1 MGRHAAAF
9 LTASAI
15 LFLASTATAD
25 RPVQRRVVI
34 FHDGAVPRLQA
45 SGDRF
50 VHGEFELEIRFVH
63 TNPLCFAYS
72 VDGRTVA
79 DERPPTPPPAW
90 NDMVTSAEGT
100 QKFATLDDGQAA
112 VDARV
117 QDLATMSTEAANQG
131 ALDQVWDACLW
142 ANPPNRVMP
151 LQQKRIAEVDAMF
164 RTRLGNNG
172 AWTRILV
179 GALDTLASVRKQ
191 LDTLPSRQGD
201 AQQTEAAR
209 RNLRASALGLERYVT
224 ATLTLVQ
231 RLQEDLQRA
240 QTRLASTP
248 ASTTRHVAANRKVV
262 VEVQRSRLDRG
273 QPHSALDAVTV
284 SSEAYESLPPI
295 LFDVGLGPALTLRN
309 TEDYG
314 LGQRSSG
321 DLPNVRRT
329 EDGANLDLV
338 VSMSMYIWGYR
349 YLDDG
354 IFDVKQLAPR
364 PMIGLSM
371 SQPFSSIY
379 VGAQIDPIQFLDI
392 SFGARAYSSK
402 RLIAPE
408 EGELAFTN
416 GEGEPMDPVVREGVT
431 TQMFI
436 SLTASTDLFQRWI
449 QRSF

>member
-1 MGRHAAAF
+1 MGKPVAT
-9 LTASAI
+9 LVTTSAV
-15 LFLASTATAD
+15 LFLASPARAE

-50 VHGEFELEIRFVH
+50 VHGEFELEIRFVN

-72 VDGRTVA
+72 VEGRTVA
-79 DERPPTPPPAW
+79 DEQPPATPPAW
-90 NDMVTSAEGT
+90 NDMITSAEGT
-100 QKFATLDDGQAA
+100 QKFATLEDGQSAL
-112 VDARV
+112 DARL
-117 QDLATMSTEAANQG
+117 QDLAMLSTEAANQG

-164 RTRLGNNG
+164 RTRLGTNG

-191 LDTLPSRQGD
+191 VDTLPSRHDD
-201 AQQTEAAR
+201 ADQRKLVR
-209 RNLRASALGLERYVT
+209 RNLLASASGLERYVT
-224 ATLTLVQ
+224 ATLTLIQ

-248 ASTTRHVAANRKVV
+248 ASTTRHIAANRKVV

-295 LFDVGLGPALTLRN
+295 LFDLGLGPALTLRN

-329 EDGANLDLV
+329 EDEANLDIV

-371 SQPFSSIY
+371 QQPFSSIY

-416 GEGEPMDPVVREGVT
+416 AEGEPMDPVVREGVT